1 MLDWMFEFLDHKTH
15 IKMLMFNLVF
25 DVRLEAMKIRNCK
38 SLEKLP
44 LQLLFYKTP
53 RAFLAIH
60 KLWPCPPSKIDETYK
75 LQHVGDNALRVQ
87 I

>member
-1 MLDWMFEFLDHKTH
+1 
-15 IKMLMFNLVF
+15 MLMFNLMF
-25 DVRLEAMKIRNCK
+25 DVWLKAMKIRNCK
-38 SLEKLP
+38 NLEKLP

-60 KLWPCPPSKIDETYK
+60 KLWPCPASKIDEAYK
-75 LQHVGDNALRVQ
+75 LQHVGDNALRLQ

>member
-1 MLDWMFEFLDHKTH
+1 MLDWMFELLDHKTH
-15 IKMLMFNLVF
+15 TKMLMFNLVF
-25 DVRLEAMKIRNCK
+25 DVQLKAMKLRNCK

-44 LQLLFYKTP
+44 LQLLFYKT
-53 RAFLAIH
+53 FLAIH

-75 LQHVGDNALRVQ
+75 LQHVGDNALRLQ